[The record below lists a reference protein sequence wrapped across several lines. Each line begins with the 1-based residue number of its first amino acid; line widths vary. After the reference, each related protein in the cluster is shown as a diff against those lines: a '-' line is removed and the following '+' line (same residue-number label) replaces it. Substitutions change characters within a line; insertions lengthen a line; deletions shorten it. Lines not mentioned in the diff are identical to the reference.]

1 MQLHT
6 LQPKHALTNKQPR
19 IGRGGKRGTS
29 SGRGTKGQGAHG
41 GRRIPSGLKEI
52 LGRLPKLRGFKNKPK
67 SDKPQIINLKQ
78 LNTID
83 SKTINREVLFKN
95 KLISNPKKPVKVLG
109 NGDVKKSLILEDLLV
124 SKSVKIKIEKAGGA
138 IKIRNSKP

>member
-6 LQPKHALTNKQPR
+6 LQPKHPLTNKQPR

-67 SDKPQIINLKQ
+67 SDKPQIINLKD
-78 LNTID
+78 LVKVDAKI
-83 SKTINREVLFKN
+83 INKDVLFKN
-95 KLISNPKKPVKVLG
+95 KLIKNPKKPVKVLG
-109 NGDVKKSLILEDLLV
+109 DGEIKKAVILDGLII
-124 SKSVKIKIEKAGGA
+124 SKSAKIKIEKANGS
-138 IKIRNSKP
+138 R

>member
-1 MQLHT
+1 MQLHD
-6 LQPKHALTNKQPR
+6 LRPKHPLTNKQPR

-67 SDKPQIINLKQ
+67 SDKPQIINVGDLTK
-78 LNTID
+78 IED
-83 SKTINREVLFKN
+83 KVINKKILFKN
-95 KLISNPKKPVKVLG
+95 KLIKNPKKPVKVLG
-109 NGDVKKSLILEDLLV
+109 NGEIKKPVTLEGLIT
-124 SKSVKIKIEKAGGA
+124 SKSAKDKIEKANG
-138 IKIRNSKP
+138 KISTSI

>member
-1 MQLHT
+1 MQLHN
-6 LQPKHALTNKQPR
+6 LRPKHSLTNKQPR

-67 SDKPQIINLKQ
+67 SEKPQIINLMD
-78 LNTID
+78 L
-83 SKTINREVLFKN
+83 SKVEDKVINRDVLFKN
-95 KLISNPKKPVKVLG
+95 KLIKDPKKIVKVLG
-109 NGDVKKSLILEDLLV
+109 SGEIKKSITLNGLIT
-124 SKSVKIKIEKAGGA
+124 SKSAKEKIEKANGKVSTN
-138 IKIRNSKP
+138 I

>member
-6 LQPKHALTNKQPR
+6 LQPKHPLTKKQPR

-29 SGRGTKGQGAHG
+29 SGRGTKGQGAHA

-67 SDKPQIINLKQ
+67 SDKPQIVNLR
-78 LNTID
+78 NFATID
-83 SKTINREVLFKN
+83 SKTINREVLFKS
-95 KLISNPKKPVKVLG
+95 KLINDPKKPVKVLG
-109 NGDVKKSLILEDLLV
+109 DGEIKKAVTLEGLIV
-124 SKSVKIKIEKAGGA
+124 SKSAKTKIEKANGKVSTS
-138 IKIRNSKP
+138 I

>member
-1 MQLHT
+1 MQLHN
-6 LQPKHALTNKQPR
+6 LRPKHSLTNKQPR

-67 SDKPQIINLKQ
+67 SEKPQIINLMD
-78 LNTID
+78 L
-83 SKTINREVLFKN
+83 SKVEDKVINRDVLFKN
-95 KLISNPKKPVKVLG
+95 KLIKDPKKIVKVLG
-109 NGDVKKSLILEDLLV
+109 SGEIKKSITLNGLIT
-124 SKSVKIKIEKAGGA
+124 SKSAKEKIEKA
-138 IKIRNSKP
+138 N

>member
-1 MQLHT
+1 MQLHN
-6 LQPKHALTNKQPR
+6 LRPKHALTGKQPR

-67 SDKPQIINLKQ
+67 SDKPQIINIEDLAK
-78 LNTID
+78 ID
-83 SKTINREVLFKN
+83 DKVINRDVLFKN
-95 KLISNPKKPVKVLG
+95 KLIKNPKKPVKILG
-109 NGDVKKSLILEDLLV
+109 DGEIKKAVTLEGLII
-124 SKSVKIKIEKAGGA
+124 SKSAKIKIEKANG
-138 IKIRNSKP
+138 KISTSI